1 MKISNDTLAILKNFA
16 SINSNVLIKPGNMV
30 KTISP
35 VKNVLVE
42 SHVTEDFP
50 VEFGVWDLNKFL
62 ATVNL
67 FTDPIFNFEDKYVTI
82 SESGKTNSVKYYYA
96 DASLLT
102 VPTKDINLPEFV
114 IEFDLTQTNFGK
126 LTQAASTLALPD
138 LAVETGNGESR
149 LRVFDKKDPTSN
161 DYSVT
166 VGECA
171 DEESYSML
179 FKVENLK
186 LLPGDYKVSICERQ
200 VAQFEHKTL
209 PVTYWIALEPD
220 TKYGK

>member
-82 SESGKTNSVKYYYA
+82 SESGKTNSLSRQAMVKA
-96 DASLLT
+96 D
-102 VPTKDINLPEFV
+102 FV
-114 IEFDLTQTNFGK
+114 CLIRKILRQTI
-126 LTQAASTLALPD
+126 TA
-138 LAVETGNGESR
+138 
-149 LRVFDKKDPTSN
+149 
-161 DYSVT
+161 
-166 VGECA
+166 
-171 DEESYSML
+171 
-179 FKVENLK
+179 
-186 LLPGDYKVSICERQ
+186 
-200 VAQFEHKTL
+200 
-209 PVTYWIALEPD
+209 
-220 TKYGK
+220 